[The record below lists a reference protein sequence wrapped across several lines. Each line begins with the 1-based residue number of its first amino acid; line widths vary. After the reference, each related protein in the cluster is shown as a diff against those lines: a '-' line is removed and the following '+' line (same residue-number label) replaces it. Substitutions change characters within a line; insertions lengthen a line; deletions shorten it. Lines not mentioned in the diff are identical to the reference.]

1 MRTMRLFWLGLR
13 RLLQSRLTWLIVLL
27 TVLSP
32 LVGLTLYRPATASTM
47 LTQYLANP
55 AIAGGAVGGVLF
67 GILTIFELDRPS
79 RGRVEA
85 LTDAAVSPLTMA
97 LVRLAALITSAVLAL
112 LLVMAVWFPISWG
125 MIGQVFDAA
134 DYLLSY
140 LLLTGLALPLGILA
154 AGAAYQFTRRLDLSL
169 VLLAGFAALSLT
181 VWADDWQLC
190 WLNPCVWALSDDFS
204 NFRIFRSVAYM
215 RLSWLLALAG
225 VWSVSYLCIRQYG
238 KGMLGS
244 LRHSARR
251 LYRPLAAALLLGCS
265 LTAYAAQPLVDHS
278 NPDQTVMT
286 FLEIPYLEQVVC
298 IGRTAQVFPDTRFG
312 TVEGK
317 ATYQLENR
325 SGKAQTVVFGI
336 NPGYEVSDVRAN
348 GEEASFTVS
357 DYQEYNEA
365 LLEVEIPAEQQIE
378 LSLSYG
384 GFPQEDVN
392 MSTMQGGTEVS
403 DEYLCLQNA
412 ALAPRILNVLPDK
425 NLYPATVEVT
435 LPQGM
440 TVIPFGS
447 AQPELV
453 AEHENNTVTWRY
465 QDNGAGG
472 ILYAGDYVR
481 EEVQASGTA
490 VEFYYGRKHQPVMEQ
505 AGAVQAVQAVVDY
518 CTEHYGALSFGAGGS
533 LKLIQSRTSCGGYAA
548 DGASLLNEQDFTAA
562 NLGDSSK
569 GAAAGEVMIHEL
581 VHQWWGLGNMFDTAE
596 EDSPWSAEGLTVY
609 TTYRIV
615 KALYGEEYARENYID
630 QWQQAV
636 DDYYLNFYV
645 RNPAY
650 LQMLPEE
657 ERLQI
662 SNSLRYVR
670 QYCEM
675 PLKILKAEQLVGG
688 EQAMDTI
695 LNSLFNRE
703 LDPMYPYLSY
713 QDFLEACGLKEED
726 LNLA

>member
-1 MRTMRLFWLGLR
+1 MRTMRLFWLELK

-32 LVGLTLYRPATASTM
+32 MVGLTLYRPATASTM

-112 LLVMAVWFPISWG
+112 LVVMAVWFPISWG

-286 FLEIPYLEQVVC
+286 FLEIPYLEEVIC
-298 IGRTAQVFPDTRFG
+298 TGRTAQVFPDTRFG

-325 SGKAQTVVFGI
+325 SGKAQTVAFGI

-348 GEEASFTVS
+348 GEETAFTVS

-392 MSTMQGGTEVS
+392 MSTMQGGAEVS
-403 DEYLCLQNA
+403 DEYLCLENS
-412 ALAPRILNVLPDK
+412 ALAPRILNVLPDEHF
-425 NLYPATVEVT
+425 YPATIEIT

-440 TVIPFGS
+440 TVIPFSS

-453 AEHENNTVTWRY
+453 AEQENNTVTWRY

-481 EEVQASGTA
+481 EEIKATDLT

-615 KALYGEEYARENYID
+615 KALYGEEYAREHYID

-688 EQAMDTI
+688 EQAMDEI
-695 LNSLFNRE
+695 LNGLFNRE